1 MTGGVIMVVDDNL
14 ASLKLLID
22 LLGAEGYQVRP
33 ADSGQLALA
42 SVAVKPP
49 ELILLDIRM
58 PDMDGFEVLR
68 RLKANAASRS
78 IPVLFLSAAIEGE
91 QRVEGFKLGAVDF
104 ISKPFQREEL
114 LARVGTHLELF
125 RLRTQLERR
134 AADLQSDN
142 ERLLRTELAERK
154 HTEEVLA
161 RGNAELQRFAEIS
174 AHHLQEPAARI
185 ARYAERLSTQLAG
198 RVEDAEALFSLN
210 FIGDEARRQKNQ
222 LRDIQRYLAA
232 GQPRGEVEN
241 IDVRVAV
248 EKILNSLAGRIGEAG
263 AEVALGDLPSAR
275 IDAPRLTDLFEVAL
289 DNAVLYGRS
298 SRPPRIAVAGERVGE
313 RVHYSVSDNGPG
325 IDEIYRN
332 QVFRVFERLTTGGR
346 GTGIGLSI
354 LRRVVESTGGHA
366 AIEETPGGGCRL
378 LFDLPAGDSP

>member
-174 AHHLQEPAARI
+174 AHHLQEPAAR
-185 ARYAERLSTQLAG
+185 LSST
-198 RVEDAEALFSLN
+198 S
-210 FIGDEARRQKNQ
+210 
-222 LRDIQRYLAA
+222 
-232 GQPRGEVEN
+232 PR
-241 IDVRVAV
+241 
-248 EKILNSLAGRIGEAG
+248 
-263 AEVALGDLPSAR
+263 
-275 IDAPRLTDLFEVAL
+275 
-289 DNAVLYGRS
+289 
-298 SRPPRIAVAGERVGE
+298 
-313 RVHYSVSDNGPG
+313 
-325 IDEIYRN
+325 
-332 QVFRVFERLTTGGR
+332 
-346 GTGIGLSI
+346 
-354 LRRVVESTGGHA
+354 
-366 AIEETPGGGCRL
+366 
-378 LFDLPAGDSP
+378 